1 MFFMTNKNNKFMLSL
16 GRLFMACSAGL
27 TFGISPMAA
36 AEGLI
41 TDISYPSGDFSD
53 FNDGKP
59 VGSVS
64 FGYFQ
69 EPGGTRSGAELAI
82 MSDIS
87 AYTSGRLSGVL
98 YFGKNSEGV
107 EDVFAGYSISLL
119 FHTDFSHVN
128 IQSGVGMF
136 LGESLVCDED
146 VDTDSEEECEK
157 ESIGAFFPEL
167 GVSIDFG
174 GVRIYP
180 YVRRYFD
187 SKIHNK
193 ENRDAYGLQ
202 LGIHF

>member
-1 MFFMTNKNNKFMLSL
+1 MTNKNNKFMLSYCRLLMVFSL
-16 GRLFMACSAGL
+16 GLFVSV
-27 TFGISPMAA
+27 SPMAA

-128 IQSGVGMF
+128 ILSGVGIF

-167 GVSIDFG
+167 GVSIDLG

>member
-1 MFFMTNKNNKFMLSL
+1 MLSYCRLLMVFSL
-16 GRLFMACSAGL
+16 GLFVSV
-27 TFGISPMAA
+27 SPMAA

-128 IQSGVGMF
+128 ILSGVGIF

-167 GVSIDFG
+167 GVSIDLG

>member
-1 MFFMTNKNNKFMLSL
+1 MTNKNNKFMLSYCRLLMVFSL
-16 GRLFMACSAGL
+16 GLFVSV
-27 TFGISPMAA
+27 SPMAA

-107 EDVFAGYSISLL
+107 EDVFAGYSI
-119 FHTDFSHVN
+119 
-128 IQSGVGMF
+128 
-136 LGESLVCDED
+136 
-146 VDTDSEEECEK
+146 
-157 ESIGAFFPEL
+157 
-167 GVSIDFG
+167 
-174 GVRIYP
+174 
-180 YVRRYFD
+180 
-187 SKIHNK
+187 
-193 ENRDAYGLQ
+193 
-202 LGIHF
+202 

>member
-1 MFFMTNKNNKFMLSL
+1 MFFTIKNNKKFMLSSCRLLIAFSL
-16 GRLFMACSAGL
+16 GLF
-27 TFGISPMAA
+27 FGVSPIAA
-36 AEGLI
+36 AQGLI
-41 TDISYPSGDFSD
+41 TDISYPHGDYSD

-69 EPGGTRSGAELAI
+69 EPAGTRSGAELAI
-82 MSDIS
+82 SSDIS

-98 YFGKNSEGV
+98 YFGKNSEGI

-146 VDTDSEEECEK
+146 VDTDSEECEK

-193 ENRDAYGLQ
+193 ENRDAYGVQ
-202 LGIHF
+202 LGVHF